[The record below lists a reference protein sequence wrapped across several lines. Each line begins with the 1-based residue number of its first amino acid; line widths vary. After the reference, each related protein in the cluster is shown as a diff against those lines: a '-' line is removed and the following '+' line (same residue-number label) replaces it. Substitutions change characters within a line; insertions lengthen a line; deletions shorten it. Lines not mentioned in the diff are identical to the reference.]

1 MVEVEEVGGVVVVH
15 AGECDTER
23 AGTQRAYRKAGSS
36 PVPYAR
42 KQGGFVREWVL
53 FGHVLS
59 AIIWMGG
66 SVYVEALTANV
77 RRRSDRIALGATFR
91 DIAALNQRLFTIA
104 GVLVVVFGFWLVF
117 ITTWSFEMLWVAV
130 SILLVTVS
138 VTMDLF
144 YTAPRSNQA
153 LEVIDDKGPADPDA
167 AVLIDQVI
175 TAGHIRLG
183 ILLGVL
189 FLMIFKPQL

>member
-1 MVEVEEVGGVVVVH
+1 
-15 AGECDTER
+15 
-23 AGTQRAYRKAGSS
+23 
-36 PVPYAR
+36 
-42 KQGGFVREWVL
+42 VREWVL

-77 RRRSDRIALGATFR
+77 RRRSDRIAFGATFR

-117 ITTWSFEMLWVAV
+117 ITKWSFEILWVAV
-130 SILLVTVS
+130 SILLVAVS

-144 YTAPRSNQA
+144 YTAPRSNEA
-153 LEVIDDKGPADPDA
+153 LELIEDKGPADPDA

-175 TAGHIRLG
+175 TAGHVRMG
-183 ILLGVL
+183 ILVTVL

>member
-1 MVEVEEVGGVVVVH
+1 
-15 AGECDTER
+15 
-23 AGTQRAYRKAGSS
+23 
-36 PVPYAR
+36 
-42 KQGGFVREWVL
+42 VREWVL

-117 ITTWSFEMLWVAV
+117 LTTWSFEILWVAV
-130 SILLVTVS
+130 SILLVAVS

-144 YTAPRSNQA
+144 YTAPRSKEA
-153 LEVIDDKGPADPDA
+153 LEIIDDKGPADPDA

-183 ILLGVL
+183 ILLTVL